1 MELKLLDSIMHGV
14 LKPWK
19 LDTTNKRR
27 FNELVKSAKA
37 VSPKTNAELFS
48 QLNELLVD
56 YPPVQK
62 MLDNESKDNIPLQQL
77 LYQTTLPKYKD
88 AVTHFYYLL
97 IIEETLRFYNAV
109 LLQAANWT
117 ELVDIRY
124 QVGKTLTNVRV
135 LAKQVTTELNELNL
149 KTTPDAQSNIVHFTL
164 FYLKKSLIQLY
175 FCIQE
180 HFKASLSQKTTIE
193 DFYLQ
198 DLEEPIINIVYP
210 VLVAKATTINH
221 KQIDNKNYKDK
232 LSFGWKN
239 GKVTQLYGLFN
250 ELCNE
255 IHFIDEERTS
265 IENLVNLLIAKE
277 IIPNETDIYLGCQ
290 TTEFVFIMDA
300 ISRHFQRL
308 TPTNIEKSKCF
319 WSKAVTNKNPTLI
332 TADNYFKTRKK
343 SKIKNERQDNILAT
357 IQKYFT

>member
-1 MELKLLDSIMHGV
+1 MELKILDSIMHGV

-62 MLDNESKDNIPLQQL
+62 MLDNESKENNPLQQL
-77 LYQTTLPKYKD
+77 IYQTNLPKYKD
-88 AVTHFYYLL
+88 AVTHFYYLV

-135 LAKQVTTELNELNL
+135 LAKQVTTELNELDL

-164 FYLKKSLIQLY
+164 FYLKQSLIQLY

-180 HFKASLSQKTTIE
+180 HFKASLSQTTTIE
-193 DFYLQ
+193 DFYLL
-198 DLEEPIINIVYP
+198 DLQESLSTVQQLEYVEPTRIEEKGSTEYNSIQEVIYFGFKDD
-210 VLVAKATTINH
+210 LAKLTTVVNQLCH
-221 KQIDNKNYKDK
+221 QIELLNDD
-232 LSFGWKN
+232 
-239 GKVTQLYGLFN
+239 VTSVD
-250 ELCNE
+250 ELLNAL
-255 IHFIDEERTS
+255 TAKS
-265 IENLVNLLIAKE
+265 ILPGAVKIQ
-277 IIPNETDIYLGCQ
+277 LGCE
-290 TTEFVFIMDA
+290 TK
-300 ISRHFQRL
+300 HFRYCIDKF
-308 TPTNIEKSKCF
+308 TPYFNSLSLSNIEKSKIF
-319 WSKAVTNKNPTLI
+319 YSKKDTLI
-332 TADNYFKTRKK
+332 TANNLSASGSKNKIEPKEKANIDKIFKHL
-343 SKIKNERQDNILAT
+343 Q
-357 IQKYFT
+357 